1 MADFPSHYTQDAATN
16 LSLDANNS
24 NQNPG
29 IHESPHHEDYIIGNQ
44 QSFLEAELSA
54 LSLEDKNEDERQPQV
69 AFSPAQ
75 CLFCASS
82 SAGLEANLEHMLQK
96 HGLFIPDTS
105 RLIVDLETLI
115 KYFHLV
121 IYGYFEC
128 LFCGSQRHSAEAARQ
143 HMTGKG
149 HCKIDILRED
159 SEFRDFYD
167 FDSDDGSSENSDEE
181 PAVPKEKPPKEKSV
195 EIDNTLRL
203 ASGKLLSHRSQ
214 GVARLHRKPRQAQ
227 SQSLSSIEPSAEMPE
242 KQGPEF
248 ESEPSTSATAE
259 SSKRIVKQEA
269 IFRTQLASLRS
280 EDRRSL
286 MHLPLPQQ
294 RALVM
299 KSKKQVEQARRD
311 ENEMQLKIQLKA
323 NKSNKK

>member
-1 MADFPSHYTQDAATN
+1 MTDFPSHYTQDAATN

-29 IHESPHHEDYIIGNQ
+29 IRESPHHEDYNIGNQ
-44 QSFLEAELSA
+44 QSLLEADLSA
-54 LSLEDKNEDERQPQV
+54 LSLDDKNEDERQPQV

-82 SAGLEANLEHMLQK
+82 SADLEANLEHMLQK

-105 RLIVDLETLI
+105 RLVVDLETLV

-167 FDSDDGSSENSDEE
+167 FDSDDGSSDNSDEE

-203 ASGKLLSHRSQ
+203 ASGKVAFASIARSCTSPPQ
-214 GVARLHRKPRQAQ
+214 AETGAKSLIILHRAICRDAREARAQ
-227 SQSLSSIEPSAEMPE
+227 V
-242 KQGPEF
+242 
-248 ESEPSTSATAE
+248 
-259 SSKRIVKQEA
+259 RI
-269 IFRTQLASLRS
+269 R
-280 EDRRSL
+280 
-286 MHLPLPQQ
+286 
-294 RALVM
+294 
-299 KSKKQVEQARRD
+299 
-311 ENEMQLKIQLKA
+311 IQHVCDGRVV
-323 NKSNKK
+323 